1 MQLLLKVGLAIALVV
16 VLAGGALG
24 QCAMWSYDEGTE
36 NGPEVWGDLCVE
48 YAKCSQGALQ
58 APVDIR
64 YVTMDYNMGPLSF
77 DIVNP
82 FADEGSTTGK
92 TQMVSSPHSLRM
104 DWAPGS
110 TVTGGPFEHKAR
122 PATPLTACCSE
133 CAGEWRHRCIW
144 LIVFYLSSLAFHAP
158 SEFTFQG
165 YRPDLSVYLYHHT
178 SKKQVAV
185 AVISFNTSHASSGF
199 LDSLI
204 PYLPIN
210 TTSSYVPLEFD
221 LASLVAESFAEGY
234 YSLLGSLTS
243 PPCTEDASYVLARRI
258 LPASPAQLKV
268 FADLLH
274 HNARPTQP
282 LNGRRIKAFVP
293 FSNLD
298 DNKLSKEAGWIF
310 VGVVVA
316 GIVVVGLGSYV
327 LGKAKKNHPMAHP
340 EEMELRAGN

>member
-110 TVTGGPFEHKAR
+110 TVTGGPFEHK
-122 PATPLTACCSE
+122 
-133 CAGEWRHRCIW
+133 
-144 LIVFYLSSLAFHAP
+144 VFYLSSLAFHAP

>member
-1 MQLLLKVGLAIALVV
+1 MMQQLLLKVGLAIALVV
-16 VLAGGALG
+16 VLLAGGALG

-48 YAKCSQGALQ
+48 YAKCSQGVLQ

-104 DWAPGS
+104 DWAAGS
-110 TVTGGPFEHKAR
+110 TVTGGPFEHK
-122 PATPLTACCSE
+122 
-133 CAGEWRHRCIW
+133 
-144 LIVFYLSSLAFHAP
+144 VFYLSSLAFHAP

-210 TTSSYVPLEFD
+210 TTSSYVPLDFD

-234 YSLLGSLTS
+234 YSLPGSLTS
-243 PPCTEDASYVLARRI
+243 PPCTEDASYVVARRI

-268 FADLLH
+268 FADMLH
-274 HNARPTQP
+274 HNARPTQS

-327 LGKAKKNHPMAHP
+327 LGKAKKNRPMAHP

>member
-1 MQLLLKVGLAIALVV
+1 MQQLLLKVGLAIALVV
-16 VLAGGALG
+16 VLLAGGALG

-48 YAKCSQGALQ
+48 YAKCSQGVLQ

-104 DWAPGS
+104 DWAAGS
-110 TVTGGPFEHKAR
+110 TVTGGPFEHK
-122 PATPLTACCSE
+122 
-133 CAGEWRHRCIW
+133 
-144 LIVFYLSSLAFHAP
+144 VFYLSSLAFHAP

-234 YSLLGSLTS
+234 YSLPGSLTS
-243 PPCTEDASYVLARRI
+243 PPCTEDASYVVARRI

-268 FADLLH
+268 FADMLH
-274 HNARPTQP
+274 RNARPTQS

-327 LGKAKKNHPMAHP
+327 LGKAKKNRPMAHP

>member
-1 MQLLLKVGLAIALVV
+1 MQLLLKVGLAIAMVV

-110 TVTGGPFEHKAR
+110 TVTGGPFEHK
-122 PATPLTACCSE
+122 
-133 CAGEWRHRCIW
+133 
-144 LIVFYLSSLAFHAP
+144 VFYLSSLAFHAP

>member
-1 MQLLLKVGLAIALVV
+1 MAAPVYLAHSPWVV
-16 VLAGGALG
+16 VVGG
-24 QCAMWSYDEGTE
+24 
-36 NGPEVWGDLCVE
+36 CV
-48 YAKCSQGALQ
+48 LQ
-58 APVDIR
+58 
-64 YVTMDYNMGPLSF
+64 
-77 DIVNP
+77 
-82 FADEGSTTGK
+82 
-92 TQMVSSPHSLRM
+92 
-104 DWAPGS
+104 
-110 TVTGGPFEHKAR
+110 
-122 PATPLTACCSE
+122 
-133 CAGEWRHRCIW
+133 
-144 LIVFYLSSLAFHAP
+144 VFYLSSLAFHAP

-210 TTSSYVPLEFD
+210 TTSSYVRTRSPTSLRSFRPRAGHELMNFSHISWWLLLLVVVVGWQVPLEFD

-274 HNARPTQP
+274 HNARYPP
-282 LNGRRIKAFVP
+282 LSSSRTGR
-293 FSNLD
+293 
-298 DNKLSKEAGWIF
+298 G
-310 VGVVVA
+310 
-316 GIVVVGLGSYV
+316 
-327 LGKAKKNHPMAHP
+327 
-340 EEMELRAGN
+340 RAPRSAMRV

>member
-1 MQLLLKVGLAIALVV
+1 MMQQLLLKVGLAIALVV
-16 VLAGGALG
+16 VLLAGGALG

-48 YAKCSQGALQ
+48 YAKCSQGVLQ

-110 TVTGGPFEHKAR
+110 TVTGGPFEHK
-122 PATPLTACCSE
+122 
-133 CAGEWRHRCIW
+133 
-144 LIVFYLSSLAFHAP
+144 VFYLSSLAFHAP